1 MLNNLN
7 MSSGTAAQTK
17 APRNLLDDV
26 LGHASA
32 TTATSAVSPNAS
44 KGSPLDLFGHQATPS
59 FAEVQV
65 YQKDGFSITFRKT
78 NQDPALTEITAVF
91 ENQSSAT
98 IPQFSLQVAV
108 PKVFIYGCT
117 LCHDEVD

>member
-7 MSSGTAAQTK
+7 MSSGAAAQTK

-32 TTATSAVSPNAS
+32 TTATTMVSPNAS
-44 KGSPLDLFGHQATPS
+44 KGAAMDLFGQSAPS
-59 FAEVQV
+59 FAQVQV
-65 YQKDGFSITFRKT
+65 YQKDGFSIHFRKT
-78 NQDPALTEITAVF
+78 NQDPAMTEITAVF

-108 PKVFIYGCT
+108 PKVNTPSFLEHPPC
-117 LCHDEVD
+117 